1 MYSNEL
7 VVKMLNYIDDNL
19 YKRITMD
26 EISSIFYFNKD
37 YLMRIFKKELDIT
50 IMDYI
55 NKRRIYNSLDLLK
68 NTDDLVIKI
77 ALNSGYS
84 SLEYYSETFTKILG
98 VSPLTYRKFTKVN
111 SQISDEEL
119 DIIRTRLPDI
129 SSLLKRIDIYK
140 NNIKR
145 SEVKNLVYSNKKEI

>member
-7 VVKMLNYIDDNL
+7 VVKILNYIDDNL

-55 NKRRIYNSLDLLK
+55 NKRRIYNSLELLK

-84 SLEYYSETFTKILG
+84 SLEYYSETFTKVLG
-98 VSPLTYRKFTKVN
+98 VSPLTYRKFTRVN
-111 SQISDEEL
+111 SQISEDEL
-119 DIIRTRLPDI
+119 DIIRTRLPEVSI
-129 SSLLKRIDIYK
+129 ILKRIDIYK

-145 SEVKNLVYSNKKEI
+145 SEVKKIGLFK

>member
-55 NKRRIYNSLDLLK
+55 NKRRIYNSLELLK

-98 VSPLTYRKFTKVN
+98 VSPLTYRKFTIVN

-119 DIIRTRLPDI
+119 EIIRTRLPDI

-145 SEVKNLVYSNKKEI
+145 SEVKKIGLFR

>member
-7 VVKMLNYIDDNL
+7 VVKILNYIDDNL

-68 NTDDLVIKI
+68 NSDDLIIKV

-84 SLEYYSETFTKILG
+84 SLEYYSETFTKVLG
-98 VSPLTYRKFTKVN
+98 VSPLTYRKFTRVN
-111 SQISDEEL
+111 SQISDDEFN
-119 DIIRTRLPDI
+119 IIREKLPEI
-129 SSLLKRIDIYK
+129 CLLLKRIDIYK

-145 SEVKNLVYSNKKEI
+145 SEVKKIGLFR

>member
-7 VVKMLNYIDDNL
+7 VVKILNYIDDNL

-55 NKRRIYNSLDLLK
+55 NKRRIYNSLELLK

-119 DIIRTRLPDI
+119 EIIRTSLPDI

-145 SEVKNLVYSNKKEI
+145 SEVKKISLFK

>member
-37 YLMRIFKKELDIT
+37 CLMRIFKKELDIT

-55 NKRRIYNSLDLLK
+55 NKRRIYNSLESLK

-111 SQISDEEL
+111 SQISDEEFE
-119 DIIRTRLPDI
+119 IIRTRLPDI

-145 SEVKNLVYSNKKEI
+145 SEVKKISLFK

>member
-7 VVKMLNYIDDNL
+7 VVKILNYIDDNL

-68 NTDDLVIKI
+68 NSDDLIIKI

-98 VSPLTYRKFTKVN
+98 VSPLTYRKFTRVN

-119 DIIRTRLPDI
+119 NIIREKLPEI
-129 SSLLKRIDIYK
+129 SLLLKKIDIYK

-145 SEVKNLVYSNKKEI
+145 SEVKKIGLFR

>member
-55 NKRRIYNSLDLLK
+55 NKRRIYNSLELLK
-68 NTDDLVIKI
+68 KTDDLVIKI

-119 DIIRTRLPDI
+119 EIIRTSLPDI

-145 SEVKNLVYSNKKEI
+145 SEVKKISLFK

>member
-19 YKRITMD
+19 YKKITMD

-55 NKRRIYNSLDLLK
+55 NKRRIYNSLELLK

-111 SQISDEEL
+111 SQISDKEL
-119 DIIRTRLPDI
+119 EIIRTRLPDI

-145 SEVKNLVYSNKKEI
+145 SEVKKIGLFK

>member
-7 VVKMLNYIDDNL
+7 VVKILNYIDDNL

-68 NTDDLVIKI
+68 NSDDLIIKI

-119 DIIRTRLPDI
+119 EIIRTRLPDI
-129 SSLLKRIDIYK
+129 SSLLIRIDIYK
-140 NNIKR
+140 NKIKR
-145 SEVKNLVYSNKKEI
+145 SEVKKISLFK

>member
-55 NKRRIYNSLDLLK
+55 NKRRIYNSLELLK

-111 SQISDEEL
+111 SQISDKEL
-119 DIIRTRLPDI
+119 EIIRTRLPDI
-129 SSLLKRIDIYK
+129 SFLLKRIDIYK

-145 SEVKNLVYSNKKEI
+145 SEVKKICLFK

>member
-7 VVKMLNYIDDNL
+7 VVKILNYIDDNL

-68 NTDDLVIKI
+68 HSDDLVIKI

-84 SLEYYSETFTKILG
+84 SLEYYSETFTKVLG
-98 VSPLTYRKFTKVN
+98 VSPLTYRKFTRVN

-119 DIIRTRLPDI
+119 NIIREKLPEI
-129 SSLLKRIDIYK
+129 SLLLKRIDIYK

-145 SEVKNLVYSNKKEI
+145 SEVKKIGLFR

>member
-7 VVKMLNYIDDNL
+7 VVKILNYIDDNL

-68 NTDDLVIKI
+68 HSDDLVIKI

-84 SLEYYSETFTKILG
+84 SLEYYSETFTKVLG
-98 VSPLTYRKFTKVN
+98 VSPLTYRKFTRVN

-119 DIIRTRLPDI
+119 NIIREKLPEI
-129 SSLLKRIDIYK
+129 SLLLKRIDIYK

-145 SEVKNLVYSNKKEI
+145 SEVKKIGLFK

>member
-7 VVKMLNYIDDNL
+7 VVKILNYIDDNL

-55 NKRRIYNSLDLLK
+55 NKRRIYNSLELLK
-68 NTDDLVIKI
+68 NTDDLVIKV

-84 SLEYYSETFTKILG
+84 SLEYYSETFTKVLG
-98 VSPLTYRKFTKVN
+98 VSPLTYRKFTRVN
-111 SQISDEEL
+111 SQISEEEF
-119 DIIRTRLPDI
+119 DIIRTRLPEVSI
-129 SSLLKRIDIYK
+129 ILKRIDIYK

-145 SEVKNLVYSNKKEI
+145 SEVKKLGLFK

>member
-7 VVKMLNYIDDNL
+7 VVKILNYIDDNL

-55 NKRRIYNSLDLLK
+55 NKRRIYNSLELLK

-84 SLEYYSETFTKILG
+84 SLEYYSETFTKVLG
-98 VSPLTYRKFTKVN
+98 VSPLTYRKFTRVN
-111 SQISDEEL
+111 SQISEEEL
-119 DIIRTRLPDI
+119 DIIRTRLPEVSI
-129 SSLLKRIDIYK
+129 ILKRIDIYK

-145 SEVKNLVYSNKKEI
+145 SEVKKIGLFK

>member
-19 YKRITMD
+19 YKRITID

-55 NKRRIYNSLDLLK
+55 NKRRIYNSLELLK

-145 SEVKNLVYSNKKEI
+145 SEVKKIGLFK

>member
-7 VVKMLNYIDDNL
+7 VVKILNYIDDNL

-55 NKRRIYNSLDLLK
+55 NKRRIYNSLELLK
-68 NTDDLVIKI
+68 NTDDLVIKV

-84 SLEYYSETFTKILG
+84 SLEYYSETFTKVLG
-98 VSPLTYRKFTKVN
+98 VSPLTYRKFTRVN
-111 SQISDEEL
+111 SQISEEEF
-119 DIIRTRLPDI
+119 DIIRTRLPEVSI
-129 SSLLKRIDIYK
+129 ILKRIDIYK

-145 SEVKNLVYSNKKEI
+145 SEVKKIGLFK

>member
-55 NKRRIYNSLDLLK
+55 NKRRIYNSLELLK
-68 NTDDLVIKI
+68 NTDDLVIKV

-84 SLEYYSETFTKILG
+84 SLEYYSETFTKVLG
-98 VSPLTYRKFTKVN
+98 VSPLTYRKFTRVN
-111 SQISDEEL
+111 SQISEEEL
-119 DIIRTRLPDI
+119 DIIRTRLPEVSI
-129 SSLLKRIDIYK
+129 ILKRIDIYK

-145 SEVKNLVYSNKKEI
+145 SEVKKIGLFK

>member
-55 NKRRIYNSLDLLK
+55 NKRRIYNSLELLK

-84 SLEYYSETFTKILG
+84 SLEYYSETFTKVLG
-98 VSPLTYRKFTKVN
+98 VSPLTYRKFTRVN
-111 SQISDEEL
+111 SQISEEEL
-119 DIIRTRLPDI
+119 DIIRTRLPEVSI
-129 SSLLKRIDIYK
+129 ILKRIDIYK

-145 SEVKNLVYSNKKEI
+145 SEVKKIGLFK

>member
-55 NKRRIYNSLDLLK
+55 NKRRIYNSLELLK

-98 VSPLTYRKFTKVN
+98 VSPLTYRKFTKIN
-111 SQISDEEL
+111 SQISDKEL
-119 DIIRTRLPDI
+119 EIIRTRLPDI

-145 SEVKNLVYSNKKEI
+145 SEVKKICLFK

>member
-26 EISSIFYFNKD
+26 EISSVFYFNKD

-55 NKRRIYNSLDLLK
+55 NKRRIYNSLELLK

-119 DIIRTRLPDI
+119 EIIRTRLPDI

-145 SEVKNLVYSNKKEI
+145 SEVKKIGLFK

>member
-111 SQISDEEL
+111 SQISDDEL
-119 DIIRTRLPDI
+119 EIIRTRLPDI
-129 SSLLKRIDIYK
+129 SFLLKRIDIYK

-145 SEVKNLVYSNKKEI
+145 SEVKKLGLFK

>member
-55 NKRRIYNSLDLLK
+55 NKRRIYNSLELLK

-119 DIIRTRLPDI
+119 EIIRTRLPDI

-145 SEVKNLVYSNKKEI
+145 SEVKKLGLFK

>member
-55 NKRRIYNSLDLLK
+55 NKRRIYNSLELLK

-111 SQISDEEL
+111 SQISDKEL
-119 DIIRTRLPDI
+119 EIIRTRLPDI

-145 SEVKNLVYSNKKEI
+145 SEVKKICLFK

>member
-111 SQISDEEL
+111 SQISLEEL

-140 NNIKR
+140 NNVKR
-145 SEVKNLVYSNKKEI
+145 SEVKKLGLFK

>member
-55 NKRRIYNSLDLLK
+55 NKRRIYNSLELLK

-111 SQISDEEL
+111 SQISDKEL
-119 DIIRTRLPDI
+119 EIIRTRLPDI

-145 SEVKNLVYSNKKEI
+145 SEVKKIGLFK

>member
-7 VVKMLNYIDDNL
+7 VVKILEYIDNNL

-26 EISSIFYFNKD
+26 EISSVFYFNKD

-55 NKRRIYNSLDLLK
+55 NKRKIYNSLDDLK
-68 NTDDLVIKI
+68 NTDDLVVKI
-77 ALNSGYS
+77 ALNNGYS
-84 SLEYYSETFTKILG
+84 SLEYYSEMFTKVMG
-98 VSPLTYRKFTKVN
+98 VSPLIYRKFTKVN
-111 SQISDEEL
+111 SQISEDEYN
-119 DIIRTRLPDI
+119 IIINSLPEV
-129 SSLLKRIDIYK
+129 SLLLKRIDIYK

-145 SEVKNLVYSNKKEI
+145 SEEVKKIGLFK

>member
-55 NKRRIYNSLDLLK
+55 NKRRIYNSLELLK

-119 DIIRTRLPDI
+119 EIIRTSLPDI

-145 SEVKNLVYSNKKEI
+145 SEVKKISLFK

>member
-55 NKRRIYNSLDLLK
+55 NKRRIFNSLELLK

-111 SQISDEEL
+111 SQISLEEL

-140 NNIKR
+140 NNVKR
-145 SEVKNLVYSNKKEI
+145 SEVKKLGLFK

>member
-7 VVKMLNYIDDNL
+7 VVKILNYIDDNL

-68 NTDDLVIKI
+68 NSDDLVIKV

-84 SLEYYSETFTKILG
+84 SLEYYSETFTKVLG
-98 VSPLTYRKFTKVN
+98 VSPLTYRKFTRVN

-119 DIIRTRLPDI
+119 NIIREKLPEI
-129 SSLLKRIDIYK
+129 SLLLKRIDVYK

-145 SEVKNLVYSNKKEI
+145 SEVKKIGLFK

>member
-55 NKRRIYNSLDLLK
+55 NKRRIYNSLELLK

-119 DIIRTRLPDI
+119 EIIRTRLPDI
-129 SSLLKRIDIYK
+129 SSLLKQIDIYK

-145 SEVKNLVYSNKKEI
+145 SEVKKISLFK

>member
-19 YKRITMD
+19 YKRITTD

-55 NKRRIYNSLDLLK
+55 NKRRIYNSLELLK

-111 SQISDEEL
+111 SQISDKEL
-119 DIIRTRLPDI
+119 EIIRTRLPDI

-145 SEVKNLVYSNKKEI
+145 SEVKKIGLFK

>member
-7 VVKMLNYIDDNL
+7 VVKILNYIDDNL

-55 NKRRIYNSLDLLK
+55 NKRRIYNSLELLK

-98 VSPLTYRKFTKVN
+98 VSPLTYRKFTIVN

-119 DIIRTRLPDI
+119 EIIRTRLPDI

-145 SEVKNLVYSNKKEI
+145 SEVKKISLFK

>member
-7 VVKMLNYIDDNL
+7 VVKILNYIDDNL

-55 NKRRIYNSLDLLK
+55 NKRRIYNSLELLK
-68 NTDDLVIKI
+68 NTDDLVIKV

-84 SLEYYSETFTKILG
+84 SLEYYSETFTKVLG
-98 VSPLTYRKFTKVN
+98 VSPLTYRKFTRVN
-111 SQISDEEL
+111 SQISEDEL
-119 DIIRTRLPDI
+119 NIIRTRLPEVSI
-129 SSLLKRIDIYK
+129 ILKRIDIYK

-145 SEVKNLVYSNKKEI
+145 SEVKKIGLFK

>member
-55 NKRRIYNSLDLLK
+55 NKRRIYNSLELLK

-111 SQISDEEL
+111 SQIIDKEL
-119 DIIRTRLPDI
+119 EIIRTRLPDI

-145 SEVKNLVYSNKKEI
+145 SEVKKIGLFK

>member
-7 VVKMLNYIDDNL
+7 VVKILNYIDDNL

-55 NKRRIYNSLDLLK
+55 NKRRIYNSLELLK
-68 NTDDLVIKI
+68 NTDDLVIKV

-84 SLEYYSETFTKILG
+84 SLEYYSETFTKVLG
-98 VSPLTYRKFTKVN
+98 VSPLTYRKFTRVN
-111 SQISDEEL
+111 SQISEEEL
-119 DIIRTRLPDI
+119 DIIRTRLPEVSI
-129 SSLLKRIDIYK
+129 ILKRIDIYK

-145 SEVKNLVYSNKKEI
+145 SEVKKIVLFK

>member
-7 VVKMLNYIDDNL
+7 VVKILNYIDDNL

-68 NTDDLVIKI
+68 NSDDLVIKI

-84 SLEYYSETFTKILG
+84 SLEYYSETFTKVLG
-98 VSPLTYRKFTKVN
+98 VSPLTYRKFTRVN

-119 DIIRTRLPDI
+119 NIIREKLPEI
-129 SSLLKRIDIYK
+129 SLLLKRIDIYK

-145 SEVKNLVYSNKKEI
+145 SEVKKIGLFK

>member
-7 VVKMLNYIDDNL
+7 VIKILNYIDDNL

-68 NTDDLVIKI
+68 NSDDLIIKI

-98 VSPLTYRKFTKVN
+98 VSPLTYRKFTRVN
-111 SQISDEEL
+111 SQISDDEL
-119 DIIRTRLPDI
+119 NIIREKLPEI
-129 SSLLKRIDIYK
+129 SLLLKRIDIYK

-145 SEVKNLVYSNKKEI
+145 SEVKKIGLFR

>member
-55 NKRRIYNSLDLLK
+55 NKRRIYNSLELLK

-145 SEVKNLVYSNKKEI
+145 SEVKKIGLFK